1 MSAMPTG
8 DAMMEAVEQPRSRRT
23 LVLVMALV
31 AVVGAVVAVLAGGG
45 DPDAMLAVEA
55 SAGPSLDVPAATP
68 VVDEEELTAI
78 PAVTYEVFLSR
89 DPFEPVV
96 PEDEPTS
103 TPVNGD
109 QDAGTDDPDN
119 GTTTG
124 DDQQVGDD
132 PSQASGEGC
141 RGTDEV
147 VCDGL
152 VVSLVD
158 ILEVDGE
165 LVAVVQIDTTIYEV
179 RKGATFAQR
188 FVLLDVTSTTATI
201 SYVEDAF
208 TLMVGDRVLK

>member
-1 MSAMPTG
+1 
-8 DAMMEAVEQPRSRRT
+8 MEAAEQPRSRKT
-23 LVLVMALV
+23 LVLVIALV
-31 AVVGAVVAVLAGGG
+31 AVAAIGAVVAVLTGGG
-45 DPDAMLAVEA
+45 DPDALLAVES
-55 SAGPSLDVPAATP
+55 SAGPSLDAPSATP

-96 PEDEPTS
+96 PEDEPAT
-103 TPVNGD
+103 TPVNDGQGD
-109 QDAGTDDPDN
+109 GADDPDN
-119 GTTTG
+119 GATSG

-132 PSQASGEGC
+132 PSQPSGEGC
-141 RGTDEV
+141 RGNDEV

-165 LVAVVQIDTTIYEV
+165 LVAVVQVDTTIYEV